1 MKRVLITGVDGFT
14 GRYVAQELHRA
25 GYVVHGMVRK
35 LTADGVPGV
44 QQLHPCDLSDA
55 EGVRKVIEAAQ
66 PQLVVHLAAIAFVGQ
81 ADAALMYQTNVV
93 GTRNILEA
101 LVNLGTSSGLE
112 AVLVASSANIYGN
125 ATPGVISE
133 DAPYAPAN
141 DYAVSKVAMEYL
153 CDLYRERLPLIV
165 TRPFNYTGV
174 GQSLNFVVPKIVDHA
189 TRRAPQIELGNLDV
203 ARDFSDVR
211 YVAQVYR
218 CLLECPAAIG
228 TRVNVCSG
236 QAYTLS
242 DVLSLV
248 AKISGH
254 TMDVRVNPAFVRAN
268 EVKVLQ
274 GDGARLTALVGK
286 VPPIAL
292 ADTLQWMLGG

>member
-55 EGVRKVIEAAQ
+55 EGVRKAIEAAQ

-93 GTRNILEA
+93 GTRNVLEGLA
-101 LVNLGTSSGLE
+101 RLGASSRLE

-125 ATPGVISE
+125 ATPGVIAE

-174 GQSLNFVVPKIVDHA
+174 GQSLNFVIPKIVDHA
-189 TRRAPQIELGNLDV
+189 MRRAPQIELGNLDV

-211 YVAQVYR
+211 AVAQVYQR
-218 CLLECPAAIG
+218 LLECPAAIG

-248 AKISGH
+248 ARISGH
-254 TMDVRVNPAFVRAN
+254 PMNVRVNPAFVRAN

-274 GDGARLTALVGK
+274 GDGARLAALVGQ
-286 VPPIAL
+286 VPTIAL
-292 ADTLQWMLGG
+292 EDTLKWMLGG